1 MINLTFKEKTPPID
15 RFPNDDIF
23 RVVWAYGSVQ
33 KGLTVTGV
41 PEIHILL
48 VDLFFNTLKNE
59 FELSSKTKVVK
70 ISIAQLD
77 IVRYMTI
84 WKGQKRINGCWENF
98 SDYKSNVRFDLDTT
112 NSESLNYSKQN
123 QNKTYSYLF
132 PFNKYKIENIDKQ
145 YFVKFTNSTFTKI
158 SHDNIDV
165 IIPSMELFT
174 STYTPHEQ
182 QIRYKLI
189 QKSLSDTLDDYV
201 KSSIEDS
208 GKYIIELV
216 EDKVD
221 SNIVFLAYASLNQIT
236 RQRLSKTRASLE
248 NGMVDKYP
256 VILPYHPT
264 SLSIQGDGFW
274 INENT
279 FFMLRINKYSLPN
292 DYEIVLIKEELD
304 IEESKKE
311 NDKNKSYGQIPR
323 NLDDYQL
330 PATNEHNPHR
340 RNGYLSLISE
350 VDLLDDVKYKISRKV
365 NIKTIKAEE
374 KNREIQNT
382 DDIENV
388 SSGEADNTK
397 DSEKTGKLCIKEEN
411 KKLHQSKALDSF
423 LNDILQM
430 RDTKTDISEGNKIY
444 ISNIHFLN
452 EEANFEPIT
461 YFIQFKDILI
471 ARGEKN
477 SFARM
482 INRIKEK
489 DKSGKTKSKNLF
501 FGYRRCFLLKICLSN
516 GKWFYILE
524 IERKDNTEG
533 FSGLLL
539 KPENEFDKAILEE
552 NIMIV
557 IKAKG
562 ILKNATFKIKNVI
575 FKHAV
580 DKKSGSLIDCYSK
593 NFRKIIIL

>member
-1 MINLTFKEKTPPID
+1 
-15 RFPNDDIF
+15 
-23 RVVWAYGSVQ
+23 
-33 KGLTVTGV
+33 
-41 PEIHILL
+41 
-48 VDLFFNTLKNE
+48 
-59 FELSSKTKVVK
+59 
-70 ISIAQLD
+70 
-77 IVRYMTI
+77 
-84 WKGQKRINGCWENF
+84 
-98 SDYKSNVRFDLDTT
+98 
-112 NSESLNYSKQN
+112 
-123 QNKTYSYLF
+123 
-132 PFNKYKIENIDKQ
+132 
-145 YFVKFTNSTFTKI
+145 
-158 SHDNIDV
+158 
-165 IIPSMELFT
+165 MELFT
-174 STYTPHEQ
+174 STYAPHEQ

-388 SSGEADNTK
+388 SSGEADSTK

-516 GKWFYILE
+516 GKWFYLLE

-552 NIMIV
+552 NIMTV

>member
-23 RVVWAYGSVQ
+23 RVVWAYGSGQ
-33 KGLTVTGV
+33 RGSTVTGF

-59 FELSSKTKVVK
+59 FELSNKTKVVK

-112 NSESLNYSKQN
+112 NSEFLNYSKQN

-174 STYTPHEQ
+174 STYAPHEQ

-388 SSGEADNTK
+388 SSGEADSTK

-516 GKWFYILE
+516 GKWFYLLE

-552 NIMIV
+552 NIMTV

>member
-33 KGLTVTGV
+33 KGSTITGI
-41 PEIHILL
+41 PEIHVLL
-48 VDLFFNTLKNE
+48 VELTFNNSTNE
-59 FELSSKTKVVK
+59 YELSKQTKVVK

-77 IVRYMTI
+77 TVRYMTI
-84 WKGQKRINGCWENF
+84 WKGQKRINSCWENF
-98 SDYKSNVRFDLDTT
+98 SEYKSNVRFNLDTT
-112 NSESLNYSKQN
+112 NSETIKYSTQN
-123 QNKTYSYLF
+123 QNKTYRYLF

-174 STYTPHEQ
+174 STYAPHEQ

-236 RQRLSKTRASLE
+236 RQRLSKTRTSLE

-274 INENT
+274 IDENT
-279 FFMLRINKYSLPN
+279 FFMIRINKYSLPS
-292 DYEIVLIKEELD
+292 DYEIVELKDELD

-340 RNGYLSLISE
+340 RNGYLALISE
-350 VDLLDDVKYKISRKV
+350 VDLLEDSKHKISRKINV
-365 NIKTIKAEE
+365 KTIKAQES
-374 KNREIQNT
+374 NTEIQNT
-382 DDIENV
+382 ENIENV
-388 SSGEADNTK
+388 SSGEADSTK
-397 DSEKTGKLCIKEEN
+397 DSEKTGKLCTKQEN
-411 KKLHQSKALDSF
+411 KKLHQSKALDLF
-423 LNDILQM
+423 LDDILQM
-430 RDTKTDISEGNKIY
+430 RDKKVDISEGNKIY
-444 ISNIHFLN
+444 ITDASCVN
-452 EEANFEPIT
+452 EEANIT
-461 YFIQFKDILI
+461 TDKYFIEFNDILKS
-471 ARGEKN
+471 RNETN
-477 SFARM
+477 SFAVMR
-482 INRIKEK
+482 NRIEEK
-489 DKSGKTKSKNLF
+489 DKLGKTKRKDTF
-501 FGYRRCFLLKICLSN
+501 IGYRKCFLLKICLSN
-516 GKWFYILE
+516 GKWFYLLE

-552 NIMIV
+552 NIMTV

-575 FKHAV
+575 FKHVV
-580 DKKSGSLIDCYSK
+580 DKESGSLIDCYLK
-593 NFRKIIIL
+593 NFRRIV

>member
-33 KGLTVTGV
+33 KGSTITGI

-48 VDLFFNTLKNE
+48 VDIFFNKFKNK
-59 FELSSKTKVVK
+59 FELSNKTTVKK

-112 NSESLNYSKQN
+112 NSEFLNYSKQN

-158 SHDNIDV
+158 SNNDV
-165 IIPSMELFT
+165 EIIVPSMELFT
-174 STYTPHEQ
+174 STYAPHEQ

-279 FFMLRINKYSLPN
+279 FFMLRINKYSLPD

-350 VDLLDDVKYKISRKV
+350 VDLLDDVKYKISKKV

-388 SSGEADNTK
+388 SSGEADSTK

-452 EEANFEPIT
+452 EEANFVEPIT

-516 GKWFYILE
+516 GKWFYLLE

-552 NIMIV
+552 NIMTV

-593 NFRKIIIL
+593 NFRKILK